1 MDIPVTGI
9 SIGRIVYDT
18 LANDTAI
25 ATLGVRSVMP
35 CFNRNAEK
43 GYPFILFN
51 TGNALNIPVKSSG
64 GMDEVTFTVESCA
77 KTYTQCVS
85 ISEAVR
91 SAIEGGRRLK
101 SLKMDDGRKLSA
113 NQFTLRDVDEFYDLE
128 LDCYVQK
135 LQFSCKAWGEWQE
148 DTNMKDEMI

>member
-1 MDIPVTGI
+1 MGTTLTGL
-9 SIGRIVYDT
+9 SMGRIVYDI
-18 LANDTAI
+18 LASDITI

-51 TGNALNIPVKSSG
+51 MGNALNIPVKSSG

-77 KTYTQCVS
+77 KTYVECVS
-85 ISEAVR
+85 VSEAVR
-91 SAIEGGRRLK
+91 SAIEGGRQVRRLEV
-101 SLKMDDGRKLSA
+101 GAGGKLAA
-113 NQFTLRDVDEFYDLE
+113 NQFTLRDVDEFYDLD

-135 LQFSCKAWGEWQE
+135 LQFSCKAWGE
-148 DTNMKDEMI
+148 